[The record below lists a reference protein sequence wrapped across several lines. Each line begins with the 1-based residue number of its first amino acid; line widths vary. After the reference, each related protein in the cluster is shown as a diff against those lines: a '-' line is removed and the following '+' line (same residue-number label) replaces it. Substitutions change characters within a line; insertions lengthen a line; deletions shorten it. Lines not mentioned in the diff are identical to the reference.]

1 MAKHTLGPWR
11 VTWPPN
17 CADSKIA
24 VTALGG
30 QIDIYLA
37 PLTQETEANARL
49 IAAAPELLE
58 ALQDIVAASSAY
70 MKYHA
75 EKFYSATEQPTGLW
89 PAIER
94 ANASIAKIKGGHHE
108 ILRH

>member
-1 MAKHTLGPWR
+1 MRGWL
-11 VTWPPN
+11 
-17 CADSKIA
+17 
-24 VTALGG
+24 
-30 QIDIYLA
+30 
-37 PLTQETEANARL
+37 EANMYGKEK
-49 IAAAPELLE
+49 ITMELLE